1 MPGARRSSLS
11 SPMRIKS
18 ADDRRPQIAQL
29 TTLLSRPDVSEATRQ
44 RIELEIRTI
53 KAGAQGEA
61 DAAYQIEFHY
71 GRDPDVMTLH
81 DLRIACD
88 GRVAQID
95 HLIITR
101 RFEFWVCESKRFSE
115 GVEINEQGEWSAY
128 RSGQKRG
135 IPSPIEQNRRH
146 IAVLT
151 DVFAKR
157 LVTMPTRVGLK
168 FRATLRS
175 LVLVSDRTQITRPSG
190 STSRP
195 VDGLGSVIKA
205 DQLKTT
211 IDRFSTQSSDGNNPA
226 TIVSAATIESV
237 ARQLAALHAPTRHV
251 WSKRFGLPEQPS
263 RTPGTSQ
270 PRSGGL
276 GRVVFPGLSG
286 TRTSHARGR
295 SYCESC
301 GDTVSD
307 AVIEY
312 CRQYAALLEGSVLCV
327 LCQDEFYPDR

>member
-1 MPGARRSSLS
+1 
-11 SPMRIKS
+11 MRIKS
-18 ADDRRPQIAQL
+18 ADDRRPQISQL
-29 TTLLSRPDVSEATRQ
+29 MALLARPDVSEATRQ

-53 KAGAQGEA
+53 KAGERGEA
-61 DAAYQIEFHY
+61 EAAYQIEFHY

-101 RFEFWVCESKRFSE
+101 RFEFWVCESKRFSD
-115 GVEINEQGEWSAY
+115 GVEINERGEWSEY
-128 RSGQKRG
+128 RGGQKRG
-135 IPSPIEQNRRH
+135 IASPIEQNKRH
-146 IAVLT
+146 IIVLT

-157 LVTMPTRVGLK
+157 LVTMPSRVGLTFK
-168 FRATLRS
+168 ATLRS
-175 LVLVSDRTQITRPSG
+175 LVLVSDRAQITRPTG
-190 STSRP
+190 STSSR
-195 VDGLGSVIKA
+195 VEGLGSVIKV

-211 IDRFSTQSSDGNNPA
+211 IDRFGASQSGGGRLQQEPA

-237 ARQLAALHAPTRHV
+237 ARQLAALHAPARYA
-251 WSKRFGLPEQPS
+251 WAKRFGLPEQS
-263 RTPGTSQ
+263 ARAPGEI
-270 PRSGGL
+270 PGRSAGL

-286 TRTSHARGR
+286 RSTSRSRGR
-295 SYCESC
+295 PHCESC

-312 CRQYAALLEGSVLCV
+312 CRQNAAHLEGSVLCV
-327 LCQDEFYPDR
+327 PCQDEFYPDRY